1 VAIEAEVGQEFA
13 ITLQANP
20 TTGYRWQLAEPLD
33 DVLELVN
40 SEYKGPETELVGAGG
55 EEVWTFRGVCQGE
68 AIVTLHYV
76 RPWEHGIAPTETRT
90 FTVIIH

>member
-1 VAIEAEVGQEFA
+1 MAIEAEVGQEFA

-20 TTGYRWQLAEPLD
+20 TTGHRWQLAEPLD